1 MKRKSCNENYG
12 EMRSPKIFPWSGPL
26 LRSASVLILTDETDF
41 ARLLTACWQAEKH
54 APGITVLGSDL
65 WKDHETVSH
74 DLVVVGPL
82 RDGKLSEILRSLEPA
97 AALILCAPADS
108 RELNHLRGKYPRL
121 VHVPLREDWTQTLLL
136 VAGESLRRTEA
147 LRVARQAESK
157 AARNEQYATLGRYM
171 TDMKHSVS
179 NALTSMIGNAELLL
193 LEPGQ
198 LSKQSLAQIKT
209 IHSMALRINE
219 IMQRFSSLASE
230 MRESENASQAETEE
244 APGAA
249 SRRR

>member
-1 MKRKSCNENYG
+1 
-12 EMRSPKIFPWSGPL
+12 
-26 LRSASVLILTDETDF
+26 LILTDETEF
-41 ARLLTACWQAEKH
+41 ARLLTACWQTERQS
-54 APGITVLGSDL
+54 PGITVLGSDL
-65 WKDHETVSH
+65 WKDHEVPPH

-82 RDGKLSEILRSLEPA
+82 REGKLSDILRSLEPA

-108 RELNHLRGKYPRL
+108 RELGQLRARYPKL

-136 VAGESLRRTEA
+136 VAGESLRKTEA
-147 LRVARQAESK
+147 LRLARLAEDK

-171 TDMKHSVS
+171 TDMKHSVN

-198 LSKQSLAQIKT
+198 LSKQSLAQLKT

-230 MRESENASQAETEE
+230 MRDAENASQAETD
-244 APGAA
+244 ALQSSP
-249 SRRR
+249 SRRH